1 MPCIKQSLDQ
11 DPNGEF
17 IKKWVP
23 ELSNIPSSL
32 IHEPWNLTY
41 MEQKSYNIEIGKDY
55 ALPII
60 DNKLETKNARDK
72 IWKIK
77 TSSQSK
83 ILARDVLKKHTS
95 SSPNKFKV
103 A

>member
-1 MPCIKQSLDQ
+1 MFKFISSILVSILFYSSVYAEVVKDIKVTNNDRISK
-11 DPNGEF
+11 ET
-17 IKKWVP
+17 I
-23 ELSNIPSSL
+23 L
-32 IHEPWNLTY
+32 IFS
-41 MEQKSYNIEIGKDY
+41 KIEIGKDY

-72 IWKIK
+72 IWRVK
-77 TSSQSK
+77 SSAQSK
-83 ILARDVLKKHTS
+83 NLARDVLKKHTS